1 MLSAGIIHPC
11 KDETNICL
19 TPFFNP
25 YNPDRAFKQFLKTTG
40 KKYGLKNIRFH
51 DLRHSFASIAI
62 YECNIPPELVSK
74 MLGHATSSF
83 TVDIYGHASSNV
95 QSFAAENFYSQ
106 FNSLNKKRKDVL
118 LLKVHPFVCISMYKN
133 CLE

>member
-11 KDETNICL
+11 KDEINICL
-19 TPFFNP
+19 TPFFDP
-25 YNPDRAFKQFLKTTG
+25 YNPDYLTRGFPTISKNNW

-95 QSFAAENFYSQ
+95 QSLAAEKFDSQ
-106 FNSLNKKRKDVL
+106 FNSLK
-118 LLKVHPFVCISMYKN
+118 
-133 CLE
+133 